1 MLGGVEDTG
10 GFARSKEGPRK
21 EFGREGG
28 RSQITREQA
37 HSGVGRR
44 AFALQA
50 VTGVRRRSQ
59 DLVVAGPW
67 RQLNPGCQREAQPL
81 EP

>member
-1 MLGGVEDTG
+1 MLGGVEDSG
-10 GFARSKEGPRK
+10 GFAGSKEGPRK
-21 EFGREGG
+21 GFGREGG
-28 RSQITREQA
+28 RSQISREQV

-50 VTGVRRRSQ
+50 VTSVRRSQ
-59 DLVVAGPW
+59 DLVMAGPW

>member
-1 MLGGVEDTG
+1 MLGGVENTG
-10 GFARSKEGPRK
+10 GFAGSKEGPRK
-21 EFGREGG
+21 GFGREVG
-28 RSQITREQA
+28 RSQISREQV

-50 VTGVRRRSQ
+50 VTSVRRSNQ

-67 RQLNPGCQREAQPL
+67 RQLNPGCQRETQPL